1 MLSMKRFIFIC
12 SFAFCFS
19 IFTFGQSSKA
29 SDVSVKP
36 ASTPESSLIVEGKN
50 KKRKERNR
58 AKKGISSS
66 TNLPS
71 LSTIG
76 NALPVKPDNRLR
88 MEVDQIKTAA
98 FWVDRFV
105 GDALAKAGQ
114 KPNPPSDDFVFL
126 RRIYLDAVGRIPTD
140 DESSSF
146 LKDRDSEK
154 RRKLIDELLLSDG
167 YRSHLF
173 NWLADLLR
181 HKNSLK
187 RTNYSLY
194 ERWLKDQIA
203 KNRPWDELVY
213 DLLSA
218 EGSIASSGPTG
229 YLLRDPG
236 MPLDNLSNTLNI
248 FLGANV
254 ACAQCHDHPLA
265 EWTQREFYELAAFFG
280 ATDVSDRDPRKVG
293 NKLKTNEISKQD
305 VIKAV
310 APNMAR
316 VHTMGSQTLKFPHD
330 YAYDDVKPG
339 SPVEPLL
346 FVWESGDEKG
356 PAYDVNLKNPKTLR
370 ASFAQWLTHEKNPRF
385 AATIANRLWA
395 RLFGLGVKEPLDDLD
410 DLSDSS
416 NPVLLELLG
425 RVMVKADFDL
435 REFQRVIFNSK
446 TYQARSS
453 VTPPIGELDD
463 YLFPGPL
470 LRRMTAEQ
478 AWDSILALVVGEK
491 VDSYKIDR
499 SHRVARYDFPYD
511 KMSPENVSK
520 VVLAMKKSGHLDKDV
535 GNRLSEKDYVE
546 GKRPPKIGSEFLL
559 RASEMNQPARDDH
572 FLRMFGQSSRELI
585 NDSSLEG
592 SIPQTLMLMNGDVQF
607 MLSDRQS
614 RLSIKLKKSG
624 GFDPAVQF
632 LFMSFFGRPPSPDEL
647 TAIREALQQ
656 GMEKEDLT
664 WALFNSAEFLFVQ

>member
-1 MLSMKRFIFIC
+1 MKTC
-12 SFAFCFS
+12 CFL
-19 IFTFGQSSKA
+19 IPL
-29 SDVSVKP
+29 VSVALFMGGSP
-36 ASTPESSLIVEGKN
+36 AASASEDSAGLPVRKDKKGK
-50 KKRKERNR
+50 KQNR
-58 AKKGISSS
+58 ADGKKGKDQPGLAK
-66 TNLPS
+66 LPP
-71 LSTIG
+71 LPEIR
-76 NALPVKPDNRLR
+76 NAPPVRPDGRLR
-88 MEVDQIKTAA
+88 MEVGQIQAA
-98 FWVDRFV
+98 ALWVDRFV
-105 GDALAKAGQ
+105 GDALAKAGR
-114 KPNPPSDDFVFL
+114 KPNLPADDFVFL

-140 DESSSF
+140 DEAGAF
-146 LKDRDSEK
+146 LKNKDPEK
-154 RRKLIDELLLSDG
+154 RRKLIDRLLLSDG

-181 HKNSLK
+181 HKQSIK
-187 RTNYSLY
+187 RTNYSHY

-203 KNRPWDELVY
+203 KNRPWDEMVY
-213 DLLSA
+213 DMLSA

-236 MPLDNLSNTLNI
+236 MPLDNLSNTLNV

-265 EWTQREFYELAAFFG
+265 DWTQREFYELAAFFG

-293 NKLKTNEISKQD
+293 NRLGSGQLSKQD

-316 VHTMGSQTLKFPHD
+316 VHTKGAQTLKFPSD

-356 PAYDVNLKNPKTLR
+356 PAYQVNHKNPRTLR
-370 ASFAQWLTHEKNPRF
+370 SSFAKWLTHEKNPRF

-395 RLFGLGVKEPLDDLD
+395 RAFGLGVKEPLDDLD
-410 DLSDSS
+410 DLSKSA
-416 NPVLLELLG
+416 NPALLQLLG
-425 RVMVKADFDL
+425 QIMVKADFDL
-435 REFQRVIFNSK
+435 REFQRVLFNSK
-446 TYQARSS
+446 AYQAKAS
-453 VTPPIGELDD
+453 VSPPIGELDD

-478 AWDSILALVVGEK
+478 AWDSVLALVVGEK
-491 VDSYKIDR
+491 MDSYKIDR
-499 SHRVARYDFPYD
+499 SHRVTRYDFPYD

-535 GNRLSEKDYVE
+535 GSRLNEKDYVG
-546 GKRPPKIGSEFLL
+546 GKRPLKIGGEFLL

-572 FLRMFGQSSRELI
+572 FLRMFGQSSRELV
-585 NDSSLEG
+585 NDSSSEG
-592 SIPQTLMLMNGDVQF
+592 SIPQTLMLMNGDIQF
-607 MLSDRQS
+607 MLSDKQS
-614 RLSIKLKKSG
+614 RLSVKLKKSG

-647 TAIREALQQ
+647 AAIREALQQ
-656 GMEKEDLT
+656 GMKKEDLT
-664 WALFNSAEFLFVQ
+664 WALFNSTEFLFVQ